1 MLALKPYLQAAGI
14 SQARLAAAVGVSPA
28 TMAQL
33 LNHEQWPT
41 TPAPEYFEL
50 SIVKALRGMG
60 QTSIQAALFEPVPTA
75 PTAGTDPSA
84 PLRVRAAADTHTD
97 SARLLSGVEVLTEEV
112 ENMLLERITL
122 KQPELKHF
130 GLFANPFDDDVNE
143 PDDVYIDGREQ
154 RYAYE
159 SLRACWKNQGF
170 TALVG
175 ESGSGKT
182 TLKDRM
188 LDDLR
193 HENVAVIA
201 PGVTEMDDEKDKRGR
216 PLTMTDI
223 NDAIVA
229 TLTPGK
235 TLRRGS
241 QARQRQV
248 KEALVTSSRAGYKNL
263 LIIEEAHQLR
273 TQTMRQL
280 KRLREEKDGTR
291 LLLGVLLIGQPG
303 LADNL
308 SMRMNWDAREVIQRC
323 EVVTLSSLGADL
335 EAYLR
340 FKFERVGKGLN
351 DIFEPGATD
360 AIRERL
366 LVTKTR
372 GKQSEQVSLLYPLAI
387 NNLAASAM
395 KMAADFGFKTVS
407 ADIVREA

>member
-1 MLALKPYLQAAGI
+1 MLALKPKLQEYGI
-14 SQARLAAAVGVSPA
+14 KQAELARRVNVSPA
-28 TMAQL
+28 TISQL
-33 LNHEQWPT
+33 LNKGIWPQSPDQST
-41 TPAPEYFEL
+41 LQVAIIRAVEGSFIAG
-50 SIVKALRGMG
+50 SN
-60 QTSIQAALFEPVPTA
+60 LFEPVPTVGA
-75 PTAGTDPSA
+75 AGTEIET
-84 PLRVRAAADTHTD
+84 AAECTGLQQH
-97 SARLLSGVEVLTEEV
+97 LTEEV
-112 ENMLLERITL
+112 DNMLLERITL

-193 HENVAVIA
+193 HENVSVIA
-201 PGVTEMDDEKDKRGR
+201 PGVTEMDDENNRNGR
-216 PLTMTDI
+216 SLTMADI
-223 NDAIVA
+223 NNAIVA
-229 TLTPGK
+229 ALMPGK
-235 TLRRGS
+235 PLRRSS
-241 QARQRQV
+241 QARIRQV

-291 LLLGVLLIGQPG
+291 LLIGVLLIGQPE
-303 LADNL
+303 LAEHL
-308 SMRMNWDAREVIQRC
+308 SIRANWEAREVIQRC
-323 EVVTLSSLGADL
+323 EIVSLGNLGADL

-340 FKFERVGKGLN
+340 FKLKRVGKELHE
-351 DIFEPGATD
+351 IFEPGATD

-366 LVTKTR
+366 VITKQNKRERET
-372 GKQSEQVSLLYPLAI
+372 VSALYPLAI

-395 KMAADFGFKTVS
+395 KLAAQLGFKTVS

>member
-1 MLALKPYLQAAGI
+1 MLALKPFLQQHGI
-14 SQARLAAAVGVSPA
+14 SQAKLASAARVSPA

-41 TPAPEYFEL
+41 VPDREEMEYRICCALQDFGLTPMADHFE
-50 SIVKALRGMG
+50 S
-60 QTSIQAALFEPVPTA
+60 VPTA
-75 PTAGTDPSA
+75 PTAETEIVGADSSA
-84 PLRVRAAADTHTD
+84 QP
-97 SARLLSGVEVLTEEV
+97 LTEEV

-193 HENVAVIA
+193 HENVSVIA
-201 PGVTEMDDEKDKRGR
+201 PGVTEMDDENNRHGR
-216 PLTMTDI
+216 SLTMADI
-223 NDAIVA
+223 NNAIVA
-229 TLTPGK
+229 ALMPGK
-235 TLRRGS
+235 PLRRSS
-241 QARQRQV
+241 QARIRQV
-248 KEALVTSSRAGYKNL
+248 KEALITSSRAGYKNL

-291 LLLGVLLIGQPG
+291 LLIGVLLIGQPE
-303 LADNL
+303 LAENL
-308 SMRMNWDAREVIQRC
+308 SIRANWEAREVIQRC
-323 EVVTLSSLGADL
+323 EVVSLGNLGSDL

-340 FKFERVGKGLN
+340 FKFKRVGKELHE
-351 DIFEPGATD
+351 IFEPGATD
-360 AIRERL
+360 VIRERL
-366 LVTKTR
+366 VITKQHKRERET
-372 GKQSEQVSLLYPLAI
+372 VSALYPLAI
-387 NNLAASAM
+387 NNLAAAAM
-395 KMAADFGFKTVS
+395 KLAAQLGFKTVS